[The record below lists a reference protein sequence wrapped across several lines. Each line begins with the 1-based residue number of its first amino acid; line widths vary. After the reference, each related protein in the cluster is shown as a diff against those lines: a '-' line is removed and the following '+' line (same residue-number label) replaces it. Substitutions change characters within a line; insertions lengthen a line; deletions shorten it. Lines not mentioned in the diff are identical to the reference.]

1 MKRKVFTIALLVLLI
16 SLAGSAL
23 GQRNGNQ
30 GGTRNQNNID
40 RARRNNNANAPAA
53 GGSAIPQRNDNNN
66 SRGTQDTQRDNN
78 LNRNAEDNLR
88 RNAPEPE
95 NNAANTSRPNNT
107 PANAAAE
114 TSPAQLNDRL
124 KVLEEK
130 AFLDDDLWPLAW
142 VMSPAGLALVL
153 FFIVLAVVLHLLH
166 VVRVGSLN
174 RDLDQL
180 AMAQRSLGT
189 TMRAPAPPGNSLKV
203 DNLAEQVNQ
212 QGQSLAQLGNRLNQI
227 DSRFTV
233 NDSQLRDAVHAVTLT
248 ANWIGQAQLREAF
261 AAGGGNLSES
271 ERAATIALLERYQ
284 EPLRLNAGRVSPVAI
299 GLTEAVERLEGRANS
314 SPELI
319 ARLQSLSED
328 IGRFG
333 QWHKEVSDELTS
345 LQRGSF
351 SQRSAGLQADQER
364 LFDQVNSGSLTTV
377 QMVKK
382 SRALLDHYFPETQA
396 QSAEQEQPLPEREV
410 SLKKR
415 VADAPDYLMNW
426 YDTLFQL
433 LCQIGASA
441 QRSAV
446 EAEIAGDLS
455 RIQQIAGDALGKF
468 DIQPEAIQI
477 GQTSYDRRLHEA
489 ALVRQA
495 PQFPVNTVI
504 EVHKCGFRKM
514 STGEVLRM
522 PHVVVAGAAA

>member
-1 MKRKVFTIALLVLLI
+1 MKRKLFKTALLVLFI
-16 SLAGSAL
+16 SLAGPAL
-23 GQRNGNQ
+23 GQGNRNR
-30 GGTRNQNNID
+30 GGTNTRGQNNSN
-40 RARRNNNANAPAA
+40 RVRP
-53 GGSAIPQRNDNNN
+53 
-66 SRGTQDTQRDNN
+66 DTQRDNST
-78 LNRNAEDNLR
+78 NRSAPDNSRTNPVEPPTTLR
-88 RNAPEPE
+88 DTPQ
-95 NNAANTSRPNNT
+95 PNNT
-107 PANAAAE
+107 NNEAAE
-114 TSPAQLNDRL
+114 TSPARLNERL
-124 KVLEEK
+124 KALEEK
-130 AFLDDDLWPLAW
+130 PLIENELWPLGW
-142 VMSPAGLALVL
+142 VLSTGGLGLVFFLILLALVL
-153 FFIVLAVVLHLLH
+153 HLVHVL
-166 VVRVGSLN
+166 RVGGLN
-174 RDLDQL
+174 RDFDQL
-180 AMAQRSLGT
+180 AMRQQSLGNT
-189 TMRAPAPPGNSLKV
+189 ARGPVPPSNSLKV
-203 DNLAEQVNQ
+203 DKLAEQLNHQ
-212 QGQSLAQLGNRLNQI
+212 AQSLAQFSTRFNQI
-227 DSRFTV
+227 ENRFTI

-248 ANWIGQAQLREAF
+248 ASWIGQAQLREAF
-261 AAGGGNLSES
+261 AAGGGNVSES
-271 ERAATIALLERYQ
+271 ERAATMALLERYQ
-284 EPLRLNAGRVSPVAI
+284 EPLRLNAGRVGPVAQ
-299 GLTEAVERLEGRANS
+299 GFTEAVERLERRANT

-333 QWHKEVSDELTS
+333 QWHKDVSDELTS

-351 SQRSAGLQADQER
+351 SQRNAGLQADQER
-364 LFDQVNSGSLTTV
+364 LFDQVNSGSLSTV

-382 SRALLDHYFPETQA
+382 SRALLDHYFPETP
-396 QSAEQEQPLPEREV
+396 AESPDHGQPLPERET

-433 LCQIGASA
+433 QSQIGGSA

-446 EAEIAGDLS
+446 EAETASDLS
-455 RIQQIAGDALGKF
+455 RIQQIARDALGKF

-522 PHVVVAGAAA
+522 PQVVVAGAAVT